1 MKKKQFKIVS
11 GFIAIWKSKLFLIM
25 KLTVIALCFT
35 VFQGF
40 ALATFGQNA
49 KVNLKMT
56 NVSIKQVLSLI
67 EDQTNFFFIYNGK
80 LVNVERKISVS
91 AEDQDISDVLK
102 EVFNG
107 TNITYDIV
115 NRQILLSSP
124 EGNSGIVGQQQ
135 KSVSGRVTDSSG
147 APLPGV
153 TVVIKGTTNGSITD
167 IDGKFS
173 LNNVADDAVLS
184 FSFVGMKPQEI
195 ALEGKSVLNTTM
207 IEDSLGIEEVVAI
220 GYGTQKKETLTGSV
234 VNISGADLKKSPAPN
249 VTSSLSGKLPG
260 LIVNQR
266 SGEPGRDDP
275 SILIRGNGTF
285 DSNPDDGIDNNAPL
299 IIIDGVERNNM
310 SRLNPEDIASI
321 SVLKDASAAI
331 YGARAANGVILVT
344 TKRGAIGK
352 PEFSFR
358 YNSAF
363 QSPTKI
369 PEMLDA
375 AAYAQVYNEA
385 YWYRQGRPATNFTPF
400 YSDAAIQKYRDGS
413 DPILY
418 PNTNWVKEGM
428 KSYSMTNRT
437 SIQVTG
443 GSENVK
449 YLLSFGSMT
458 QNGIYKNSPSDYKQ
472 YNFRTNIDVTL
483 SRDLSVGASINTIIN
498 QMDYSQVATW
508 INFTN
513 ILVANPTLV
522 ARYPNGLIAPG
533 RLGENPLLM
542 DQRGYDKIRDTP
554 LYSTFTASYKIPFI
568 KGLSVDASF
577 NYDLR
582 NQMEK
587 VYSKPYYYHE
597 YNVNTQQYDY
607 KKGTG
612 ASTVELT
619 DTYSKWTT
627 MLYNFKLVYNRT
639 FDNHHVGAMIA
650 QEQQKNTYSYV
661 MAYRKNF
668 VSPAIDQIN
677 VGSNASDDKSNGG
690 SASETARN
698 NYLGRFNYDFSSKY
712 LIEFLFRYDG
722 SQNFPSDTRYG
733 FFPAGSL
740 GWRLSEEPFVR
751 AALPYVDQLKLRFS
765 LGQIG
770 NDRVSAY
777 QYMQSYS
784 FGNNYVFGA
793 TDQPGIYPNTMPNP
807 NITWEVSTKGDL
819 GLDASLWKGLLGV
832 EFTLFKENRTNIL
845 APRNLSIPS
854 TLGFSSLPNENIGK
868 VENHGFELK
877 LSHRNTVKKLT
888 YNLEGNVSFAKNE
901 IVYMDETPQAEPY
914 QNRTGHPVGA
924 SLFYKADGIFHTQEE
939 LDAYPHATGT
949 QVGDVKILDLN
960 DDEVIN
966 SKDQFRFDYTATP
979 RVVFGLNA
987 SFKYSDFDMNLFFQG
1002 QTQAYNYDSQFVS
1015 LGNSNFDNAFA
1026 DRAKDRWTVDNPN
1039 GTMPRA
1045 DTYQPGSSTF
1055 FLYDATFV
1063 RLKSIELGYSLPKK
1077 VTSIIKM
1084 NDVRVYL
1091 SAFNLFTWAK
1101 DIKWSDPELSG
1112 YTLYY
1117 PQQRTINVGINVKF

>member
-1 MKKKQFKIVS
+1 MKKKH
-11 GFIAIWKSKLFLIM
+11 FLSIPY
-25 KLTVIALCFT
+25 LYRYWESPIS
-35 VFQGF
+35 
-40 ALATFGQNA
+40 
-49 KVNLKMT
+49 LKMRVT
-56 NVSIKQVLSLI
+56 LILLLIFTGQTFAIPGYSQNTRLSLNLSNVSIQSVLSTI
-67 EDQTNFFFIYNGK
+67 EDRTEFFFMYEAH
-80 LVNVERKISVS
+80 NVDVDQNVSISV
-91 AEDQDISDVLK
+91 EDRSVPEILNK
-102 EVFNG
+102 LFAG
-107 TNITYDIV
+107 TTIIYKIND
-115 NRQILLSSP
+115 RQIALSTEYLAS
-124 EGNSGIVGQQQ
+124 VGQQIL
-135 KSVSGRVTDSSG
+135 KVSGRITDSSG
-147 APLPGV
+147 FPLPGV
-153 TVVIKGTTNGSITD
+153 TVVVKGSTKGIISDVDGNYSLSD
-167 IDGKFS
+167 IPI
-173 LNNVADDAVLS
+173 NAILS
-184 FSFVGMKPQEI
+184 FSFIGMKNQEI
-195 ALEGKSVLNTTM
+195 PVDSKTTINVTM
-207 IEDSLGIEEVVAI
+207 IEETVGIEEVVAV

-234 VNISGADLKKSPAPN
+234 VNVSGAELKKSPAPN

-285 DSNPDDGIDNNAPL
+285 DSNPNDGIDNSAPL

-310 SRLNPEDIASI
+310 SRLNPEDIESI

-344 TKRGAIGK
+344 TKRGAVGK
-352 PEFSFR
+352 PVFSFS
-358 YNSAF
+358 YNTAF

-369 PEMLDA
+369 PNMLDA
-375 AAYAQVYNEA
+375 VDYAKVYNEA
-385 YWYRQGRPATNFTPF
+385 YWYRQGRPATDFTPF
-400 YSDAAIQKYRDGS
+400 YSDAAIQKYSDGS
-413 DPILY
+413 DPVLY

-428 KSYSMTNRT
+428 KNYSMTNRT

-443 GSENVK
+443 GSESVK

-472 YNFRTNIDVTL
+472 YNLRTNIDVTL
-483 SRDLSVGASINTIIN
+483 SKNFNVGASINTIIN
-498 QMDYSQVATW
+498 QMDYSQVETW

-554 LYSTFTASYKIPFI
+554 LYSTFTASYKIPFVQ
-568 KGLSVDASF
+568 GLKIDGSF

-582 NQMEK
+582 NQIEK
-587 VYSKPYYYHE
+587 VYSKPYYYYE
-597 YNVNTQQYDY
+597 YNVNTQEYDF

-627 MLYNFKLVYNRT
+627 MLYNFKLVYDRT
-639 FDNHHVGAMIA
+639 FDKHHIGAMIG

-677 VGSNASDDKSNGG
+677 VGSNASDDKNNGG

-698 NYLGRFNYDFSSKY
+698 NYFGRFNYGFSSKY
-712 LIEFLFRYDG
+712 LAEFIFRYDG

-751 AALPYVDQLKLRFS
+751 AALPFVDQLKLRVS

-793 TDQPGIYPNTMPNP
+793 SDQPGIYPNTMPNP

-819 GLDASLWKGLLGV
+819 GLDASLWRGLLGV

-868 VENHGFELK
+868 VENHGFELI

-888 YNLEGNVSFAKNE
+888 YNVEGNVSFAKNK

-924 SLFYKADGIFHTQEE
+924 SLFYKADDIFHTQEE

-960 DDEVIN
+960 DDKIID
-966 SKDQFRFDYTATP
+966 SKDQYRFDYTATP
-979 RVVFGLNA
+979 RIVFGLNA

-1063 RLKSIELGYSLPKK
+1063 RLKSVEFGYSLPKN
-1077 VTSIIKM
+1077 VASVIKM

-1101 DIKWSDPELSG
+1101 EIKWSDPELSG

-1117 PQQRTINVGINVKF
+1117 PQQRTINVGVNVKF